1 MDKFFKI
8 ICRSHKVNFRILAK
22 DEKSFLE
29 TEQTLLRKQQLE
41 RILPSVPFLVSPEG
55 EIFLAIVDTDL
66 NAFVRFVVDGA
77 TEDEDGSVVFT
88 HIKAIKFR

>member
-8 ICRSHKVNFRILAK
+8 IGRSQKANFRILAK
-22 DEKSFLE
+22 DEKAFFE

-41 RILPSVPFLVSPEG
+41 RILPTVPLLVSPEG
-55 EIFLAIVDTDL
+55 EIFLAIVDNDL
-66 NAFVRFVVDGA
+66 DAFVRFVVNGA
-77 TEDEDGSVVFT
+77 GEDEDGSIIFT